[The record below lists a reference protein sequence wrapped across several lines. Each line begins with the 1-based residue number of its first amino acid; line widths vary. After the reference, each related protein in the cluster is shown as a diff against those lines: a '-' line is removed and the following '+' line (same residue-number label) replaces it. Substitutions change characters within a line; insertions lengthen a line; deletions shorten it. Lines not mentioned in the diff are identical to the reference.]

1 MKGNKK
7 IKVVWICHFS
17 NEEVRKNLRFSK
29 FYLVNLIRKI
39 AGSPLAGC
47 EDCGIWNANAVKE
60 IVKYDDIELSV
71 IMPFYGIRGNLQQF
85 DLRGV
90 HFYCYRSENDHLL
103 PFLKEKI
110 LHKYEKNFQKN
121 RRLIKKI
128 ISEIHP
134 DIVHIMGA
142 ENPYYS
148 IAALDVPSEIPSIV
162 SLQTLL
168 SDPDFK
174 NKYPFSP
181 DVFDFRANLECR
193 IIQKSQYIAT
203 DISAFTNRILKDI
216 KPHAKF
222 LQIALAGGTEIDTT
236 LYDKEFD
243 FVYFAANVEK
253 ACDDAIE
260 AFGLLCKR
268 YPDITLN
275 VSGAY
280 DANFKKKLDNRIRAL
295 NIVGNVIFTGSQ
307 KTHTDVLRQIKKSRF
322 ALLPL
327 KVDVVSGTIR
337 EAMACGLPVVT
348 TITEGTPALNK
359 ERQSVLL
366 SEQGDYVAMAGNM
379 QKLLEDDEFADFIK
393 NNAFETV
400 RERWSNQRIISF
412 WHDAYIKILQ
422 DEVK

>member
-1 MKGNKK
+1 M
-7 IKVVWICHFS
+7 IKQL
-17 NEEVRKNLRFSK
+17 NLCQ
-29 FYLVNLIRKI
+29 I
-39 AGSPLAGC
+39 
-47 EDCGIWNANAVKE
+47 
-60 IVKYDDIELSV
+60 
-71 IMPFYGIRGNLQQF
+71 
-85 DLRGV
+85 
-90 HFYCYRSENDHLL
+90 
-103 PFLKEKI
+103 
-110 LHKYEKNFQKN
+110 
-121 RRLIKKI
+121 
-128 ISEIHP
+128 
-134 DIVHIMGA
+134 
-142 ENPYYS
+142 
-148 IAALDVPSEIPSIV
+148 
-162 SLQTLL
+162 
-168 SDPDFK
+168 
-174 NKYPFSP
+174 
-181 DVFDFRANLECR
+181 